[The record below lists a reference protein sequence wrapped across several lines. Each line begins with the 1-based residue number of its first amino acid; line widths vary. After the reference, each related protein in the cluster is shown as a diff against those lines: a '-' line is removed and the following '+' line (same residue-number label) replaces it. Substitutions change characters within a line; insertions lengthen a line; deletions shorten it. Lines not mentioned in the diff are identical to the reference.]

1 MSLCAERATPTERVM
16 DTAITPRAVY
26 FDIEKIATKQRDHE
40 KARMRVY
47 RFKADV
53 AAAIAEYDLT
63 VQLHHQL
70 RRMLVIASKRHRR
83 AEISVFKE
91 AIDALDG
98 KAWGEEWAE
107 F

>member
-1 MSLCAERATPTERVM
+1 MLLAAPGAKGRQTEVM
-16 DTAITPRAVY
+16 DTAIMPRAVY
-26 FDIEKIATKQRDHE
+26 FDIEKIATRKPDHE

-47 RFKADV
+47 KFKADV
-53 AAAIAEYDLT
+53 AAAVVEYDRT
-63 VQLHHQL
+63 IQLHDQL

-98 KAWGEEWAE
+98 KARL
-107 F
+107 